1 MRRPRALPLTL
12 SVWPHLEPVDDA
24 CGQRNDVLQR
34 PGHLGTLNVGDD
46 ANAEGPTPERGLK
59 KASSALSDTDETF
72 IIAAILAMRHPRSIR
87 STRKNKTVHR
97 AYGGHHALVRE
108 GG

>member
-1 MRRPRALPLTL
+1 MGSAAWGGSVYDGVEDIVEDMEAGGFLEALVRSWSMILV
-12 SVWPHLEPVDDA
+12 SEM
-24 CGQRNDVLQR
+24 G
-34 PGHLGTLNVGDD
+34 
-46 ANAEGPTPERGLK
+46 
-59 KASSALSDTDETF
+59 DETF